1 MLHTNHRYRF
11 FVYLVVMV
19 GLFSSSSMCAQM
31 INNREGKA
39 FESPITFNR
48 SFIWENKIASI
59 QEKKIIKMTGRP
71 LVDLNDETTYH
82 FGLTGLLEKSE
93 CKQLQSYLADSTSIL
108 FKRNDIGQLFEIETK
123 KGNSVTIEENVYD
136 QTGKIKRSDSK
147 QKIAES
153 NGESRDILIESTT
166 YEYSFPKEFT
176 IRRENINNYG
186 LAFSA
191 ITTERNAQGFLISE
205 EEEWYI
211 SKKIAKKTYAYNEK
225 GWVESITTSSND
237 AQPLEIIQYTY
248 DDRGNVQTA
257 KKLIDGVA
265 VEEYEVIY
273 QNGALVKAILHQ
285 DLMSTAITIHK
296 YEYTFR

>member
-1 MLHTNHRYRF
+1 MQIIPTDVFGSNGNLIHECFLNINHQSWGY
-11 FVYLVVMV
+11 Y
-19 GLFSSSSMCAQM
+19 
-31 INNREGKA
+31 
-39 FESPITFNR
+39 
-48 SFIWENKIASI
+48 KIVI
-59 QEKKIIKMTGRP
+59 E
-71 LVDLNDETTYH
+71 D
-82 FGLTGLLEKSE
+82 
-93 CKQLQSYLADSTSIL
+93 L
-108 FKRNDIGQLFEIETK
+108 FKFRIIEPKLARTHDTDII
-123 KGNSVTIEENVYD
+123 
-136 QTGKIKRSDSK
+136 
-147 QKIAES
+147 
-153 NGESRDILIESTT
+153 
-166 YEYSFPKEFT
+166 
-176 IRRENINNYG
+176 
-186 LAFSA
+186 
-191 ITTERNAQGFLISE
+191 LISE